1 MEKEEEKLY
10 IAKPKAD
17 KSQGFLSLAGAA
29 TSITFVATKVLL
41 QYQRL
46 HEHQLSYA
54 PQ

>member
-10 IAKPKAD
+10 IAQPKAD
-17 KSQGFLSLAGAA
+17 KRHGFLSLAGAA
-29 TSITFVATKVLL
+29 TGIIFVVTKLLL

-46 HEHQLSYA
+46 HEHQLSYT